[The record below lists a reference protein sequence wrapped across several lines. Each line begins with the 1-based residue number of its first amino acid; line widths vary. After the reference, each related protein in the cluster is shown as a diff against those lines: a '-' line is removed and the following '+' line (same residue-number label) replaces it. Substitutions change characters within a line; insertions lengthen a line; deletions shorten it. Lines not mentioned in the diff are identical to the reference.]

1 MHVPIDALER
11 LPYLALFQIHQLVVG
26 RVRSLVAGRGQLVL
40 VLRLVLAVHLVLVV
54 RLVLAVHLA
63 GVARLVR
70 MAAETVLV
78 SVLVSDHVGRIAD
91 LRIER
96 LAR

>member
-40 VLRLVLAVHLVLVV
+40 VVRLAVLVV
-54 RLVLAVHLA
+54 HLVLAVHLA